1 MLYTLGMYLHTA
13 KSVSQYWYCST
24 DSYMYQSTVGMS
36 STSSSTSSTAVC
48 YWRDTS
54 RVDACERTGS
64 FAGILCLCS
73 AYFTHMFLYGCIY
86 VYIYE
91 HVCTYMLSG
100 MVVYGSRM
108 QRSAVIWAALLLH
121 CMVFYRHV
129 ELYHD
134 IEPPHFYTRPTG
146 YAQTVTINH
155 LWPRYRYVYL
165 KFTGSS

>member
-1 MLYTLGMYLHTA
+1 M
-13 KSVSQYWYCST
+13 
-24 DSYMYQSTVGMS
+24 
-36 STSSSTSSTAVC
+36 
-48 YWRDTS
+48 
-54 RVDACERTGS
+54 DACERTGS

-108 QRSAVIWAALLLH
+108 QCSAVIWAALLLH

-129 ELYHD
+129 ELYHA
-134 IEPPHFYTRPTG
+134 PPNSMPNLIGVELPFRNRG
-146 YAQTVTINH
+146 AMVIRS
-155 LWPRYRYVYL
+155 LWL
-165 KFTGSS
+165 SDTMLAILQF

>member
-1 MLYTLGMYLHTA
+1 M
-13 KSVSQYWYCST
+13 
-24 DSYMYQSTVGMS
+24 
-36 STSSSTSSTAVC
+36 
-48 YWRDTS
+48 
-54 RVDACERTGS
+54 DACERTGS

-108 QRSAVIWAALLLH
+108 QCSAVIWAALLLH

-129 ELYHD
+129 ELYHGTAHTAAGPPAGASLPAA
-134 IEPPHFYTRPTG
+134 EPDLQPER
-146 YAQTVTINH
+146 
-155 LWPRYRYVYL
+155 R
-165 KFTGSS
+165 

>member
-108 QRSAVIWAALLLH
+108 QCSAVIWAALLLH

-129 ELYHD
+129 ELYHANG
-134 IEPPHFYTRPTG
+134 HATSQPTSQPLNNQQPDG
-146 YAQTVTINH
+146 MLRSLTASIGIT
-155 LWPRYRYVYL
+155 
-165 KFTGSS
+165 S